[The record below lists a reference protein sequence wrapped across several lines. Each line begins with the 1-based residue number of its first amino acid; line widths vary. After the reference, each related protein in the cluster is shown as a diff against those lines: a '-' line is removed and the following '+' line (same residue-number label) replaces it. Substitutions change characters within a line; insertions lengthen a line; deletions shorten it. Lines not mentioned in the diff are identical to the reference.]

1 MAKFIKLKFNFKDG
15 VVTMRFKKFFAAL
28 VFILIIAS
36 CASAHELTI
45 KPKHYNY
52 KIKAGEPVEFTVQSA
67 HKFIVPEEVEVL
79 ERVKAGIFADGKL
92 QEAKLSGNDKDLCI
106 DFTVTPKDDKGALIL
121 TAIKDG
127 ETWSITNEG
136 GKTGAR
142 AQLEA
147 QGLKVLRAAKNDKY
161 AKAIFNSSHED
172 INYKIILNQP
182 LEIIPLDNPA
192 DIKAGDYFNVKIL
205 LNGQPYS
212 GPVWAT
218 YDGFVTEYENTYA
231 YYTEAENGEAH
242 IKITA
247 PGFWGVRAYQGGLPG
262 KAGDY
267 DALTLRAFLLFEIK

>member
-1 MAKFIKLKFNFKDG
+1 MAKFIKLNFNLKDG

-28 VFILIIAS
+28 VFVLVIAS
-36 CASAHELTI
+36 CVSAHELTI
-45 KPKHYNY
+45 KPKHENY
-52 KIKAGEPVEFTVQSA
+52 KIKAGEPIEFTVQSV

-79 ERVKAGIFADGKL
+79 ERVKAGIIINNKL
-92 QEAKLSGNDKDLCI
+92 EESKLKANDKDLCI

-142 AQLEA
+142 SELEA
-147 QGLKVLRAAKNDKY
+147 KGLKVLRATKNDKY

-172 INYKIILNQP
+172 KNYKIILNQP
-182 LEIIPLDNPA
+182 LEIIPLNNPA
-192 DIKAGDYFNVKIL
+192 DIKVGDYFNVKIL

-247 PGFWGVRAYQGGLPG
+247 PGFWGIRAYQGGLPG